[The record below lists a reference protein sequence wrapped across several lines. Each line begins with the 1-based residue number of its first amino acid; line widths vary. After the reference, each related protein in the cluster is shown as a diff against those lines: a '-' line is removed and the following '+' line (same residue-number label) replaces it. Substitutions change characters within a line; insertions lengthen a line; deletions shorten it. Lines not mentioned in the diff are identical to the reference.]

1 MVRSDPADFRSHPQ
15 GDDVSLLIGRDLQ
28 QCDTHHLDGVLLCS
42 VSMRQLDLDTGYG
55 FWSLDHAVLVFE

>member
-28 QCDTHHLDGVLLCS
+28 QCDMHHLDGVLLCN
-42 VSMRQLDLDTGYG
+42 VSTHPPGLDTGYG
-55 FWSLDHAVLVFE
+55 FWAFDQVATGVA